1 MFHVKVASRTLTDS
15 SPSFET
21 GSSNETALLCSSSA
35 AKKLVRRL
43 TATVA
48 SMIDVI
54 TIGRMASGKVR
65 RLNKVSAGKMI
76 SPVNGVSFVNTKIV
90 KVEQETK
97 NGVVLLK
104 TN

>member
-1 MFHVKVASRTLTDS
+1 
-15 SPSFET
+15 
-21 GSSNETALLCSSSA
+21 
-35 AKKLVRRL
+35 
-43 TATVA
+43 
-48 SMIDVI
+48 
-54 TIGRMASGKVR
+54 
-65 RLNKVSAGKMI
+65 LNKVSAGKMI